1 MKFCSNTSE
10 IDSYQIQKLEDF
22 NLKESALFSQLCTN
36 EFYKS

>member
-10 IDSYQIQKLEDF
+10 IDSHKIKKLEDF
-22 NLKESALFSQLCTN
+22 NFKECAFFSLLCTN